1 MRLGQN
7 LMMAAGAGG
16 GELPPYSIDTQG
28 TDGGLAISSVTGSDF
43 GTGDFT
49 YEAWIYAILSTANYG
64 AVLGHTY
71 SNGGGLVYL
80 RSANSITY
88 YEGTSLINVGSV
100 TDATWTHV
108 AVVRDSGVLT
118 VYIDGVSAGSV
129 TYTRIVSDT
138 NLYVGSN
145 QNTNEEF
152 QGYIWR
158 PHVLNVAKYTGN
170 FAPVKNY
177 GLESGSLMLIEAD
190 AAGFTDLAGNT
201 ITNNGAVV
209 VEAAP

>member
-1 MRLGQN
+1 MIYRK
-7 LMMAAGAGG
+7 LMQAAGAGG

-28 TDGGLAISSVTGSDF
+28 ADGGLVISSVTGSDF

-49 YEAWIYAILSTANYG
+49 YEAWIYAILSTANYS
-64 AVLGHTY
+64 AILGHAWAA
-71 SNGGGLVYL
+71 GGGMVYL
-80 RSANSITY
+80 RAANSVTY
-88 YEGTSLINVGSV
+88 YESGVFIDVGLVADS
-100 TDATWTHV
+100 TWTHV

-118 VYIDGVSAGSV
+118 VYIGGVSAGSV
-129 TYTRIVSDT
+129 AYTRTVSDT
-138 NLYVGSN
+138 NLYVGQN
-145 QNTNEEF
+145 QNSGEEF

-170 FAPVKNY
+170 FTPVKNY
-177 GLESGSLMLIEAD
+177 SLESGSLMLIEAD

-209 VEAAP
+209 AAAAP

>member
-1 MRLGQN
+1 MIYRK
-7 LMMAAGAGG
+7 LMQAAGAGG
-16 GELPPYSIDTQG
+16 GELTPYSIDTQG
-28 TDGGLAISSVTGSDF
+28 ADGGLVISSVTGSDF

-49 YEAWIYAILSTANYG
+49 FEAWVYAILSTAG
-64 AVLGHTY
+64 FSAILGHAFTT
-71 SNGGGLVYL
+71 GGGLVYL
-80 RSANSITY
+80 RSGNSITY
-88 YEGTSLINVGSV
+88 YESAVRINVGSV
-100 TDATWTHV
+100 ADATWTHV

-129 TYTRIVSDT
+129 AYTRTVSDT
-138 NLYVGSN
+138 NLYVGQN
-145 QNTNEEF
+145 QGSNEEF

-170 FAPVKNY
+170 FTPVKNY

-201 ITNNGAVV
+201 ITNDGAVV
-209 VEAAP
+209 AAAAP

>member
-1 MRLGQN
+1 MIYRK
-7 LMMAAGAGG
+7 LMQAAGAGG

-28 TDGGLAISSVTGSDF
+28 TDGGLVISSVTGSDF

-49 YEAWIYAILSTANYG
+49 YEAWIYAILSTAGYSTI
-64 AVLGHTY
+64 LGHTY
-71 SNGGGLVYL
+71 GPGGGLVYL
-80 RSANSITY
+80 RSTNSITY
-88 YEGTSLINVGSV
+88 WEGGSRIDVGSV
-100 TDATWTHV
+100 ADATWTHV
-108 AVVRDSGVLT
+108 AVVKDSGVLT
-118 VYIDGVSAGSV
+118 VYIDGVSAGSAA
-129 TYTRIVSDT
+129 YTRTVSDT
-138 NLYVGSN
+138 NLYVGQN
-145 QNTNEEF
+145 QLGTEEF

-170 FAPVKNY
+170 FTPVKNY

-209 VEAAP
+209 AAAAP